1 MVLLIMKLRQ
11 RIVGITSKGQATIPA
26 GMRRRHNLKKRALIV
41 DTDKGLL
48 ITPAPEP
55 EDEMGSLKGL
65 FNRKAA
71 ELLREA
77 RKKDKIREKALEE
90 L

>member
-1 MVLLIMKLRQ
+1 MKSNQ

-65 FNRKAA
+65 FNKKAG

-77 RKKDKIREKALEE
+77 RKKDKIREKGLEE

>member
-1 MVLLIMKLRQ
+1 MKSKQ
-11 RIVGITSKGQATIPA
+11 RFVGITSKGQATIPA
-26 GMRRRHNLKKRALIV
+26 EMRRRYKLERRALIV

-48 ITPAPEP
+48 ILPTPKP

-65 FNRKAA
+65 FNKKAG

-77 RKKDKIREKALEE
+77 RKKDKIRERALEE

>member
-1 MVLLIMKLRQ
+1 MKSKQ

-26 GMRRRHNLKKRALIV
+26 DMRKRYKLKKRALIV

-48 ITPAPEP
+48 LLPSPEP

-65 FNRKAA
+65 FNKTAD
-71 ELLREA
+71 ELLRDA
-77 RKKDKIREKALEE
+77 RKKDKMREKTLEE

>member
-1 MVLLIMKLRQ
+1 MKVKQ
-11 RIVGITSKGQATIPA
+11 KIVGITSKGQATIPA
-26 GMRRRHNLKKRALIV
+26 EMRRRHKLEKRALII

-48 ITPAPEP
+48 ILPTPKP
-55 EDEMGSLKGL
+55 EDEIGSLKGL
-65 FNRKAA
+65 FNKKAD
-71 ELLREA
+71 ELITEA

>member
-1 MVLLIMKLRQ
+1 MRAKQ

-26 GMRRRHNLKKRALIV
+26 EMRRRYKLEKRALIV

-48 ITPAPEP
+48 IQPAPKP
-55 EDEMGSLKGL
+55 EEEMGSLKGL
-65 FNRKAA
+65 FNKKAG

-77 RKKDKIREKALEE
+77 RKRDKTREKELEE
-90 L
+90 LL

>member
-1 MVLLIMKLRQ
+1 MILLIMKLRQ
-11 RIVGITSKGQATIPA
+11 KIVGITSKGQATIPA

-48 ITPAPEP
+48 IMPAPEP
-55 EDEMGSLKGL
+55 EDEIGSLKGL
-65 FNRKAA
+65 FNKKAA
-71 ELLREA
+71 ELLREG
-77 RKKDKIREKALEE
+77 RKIDKIREKSLEE

>member
-1 MVLLIMKLRQ
+1 MKSKQ
-11 RIVGITSKGQATIPA
+11 RFVGITSKGQATIPA
-26 GMRRRHNLKKRALIV
+26 EMRRRYKLERRALIV

-48 ITPAPEP
+48 IIPAAKP
-55 EDEMGSLKGL
+55 EDEMGSLKEL
-65 FNRKAA
+65 FNKKAG
-71 ELLREA
+71 ELLGEA

>member
-1 MVLLIMKLRQ
+1 MKSKP

-26 GMRRRHNLKKRALIV
+26 DMRRRYKLEKRALIV

-48 ITPAPEP
+48 ILPSPKP
-55 EDEMGSLKGL
+55 DDEMGSLKGL
-65 FNRKAA
+65 FDMKAG
-71 ELLREA
+71 ELLRES
-77 RKKDKIREKALEE
+77 RKKDIIREKALEE

>member
-1 MVLLIMKLRQ
+1 MKSKQ
-11 RIVGITSKGQATIPA
+11 RLVGITSKGQATIPA
-26 GMRRRHNLKKRALIV
+26 EMRRRYKLERRALIV

-48 ITPAPEP
+48 ILPTPKP

-65 FNRKAA
+65 FNKKAG

-77 RKKDKIREKALEE
+77 RKKDKIKERALEG

>member
-1 MVLLIMKLRQ
+1 MVLLMMKLKQ

-26 GMRRRHNLKKRALIV
+26 GMRRRYNLKKRALIV

-65 FNRKAA
+65 FNKKAA
-71 ELLREA
+71 DLLREA
-77 RKKDKIREKALEE
+77 RKKDKMREKALEE

>member
-1 MVLLIMKLRQ
+1 MKSKQ

-26 GMRRRHNLKKRALIV
+26 EMRRRYKLERRAFIV

-48 ITPAPEP
+48 ILPTPKP

-65 FNRKAA
+65 FNKKAG

-77 RKKDKIREKALEE
+77 RRNDKIREKELEE

>member
-1 MVLLIMKLRQ
+1 MKLKQ
-11 RIVGITSKGQATIPA
+11 KIVGITSKGQATIPA
-26 GMRRRHNLKKRALIV
+26 GMRRRHNFKKRALIV

-48 ITPAPEP
+48 IMPAPEP

>member
-1 MVLLIMKLRQ
+1 MKVKQ

-26 GMRRRHNLKKRALIV
+26 EMRRRYKLAKRALIV
-41 DTDKGLL
+41 DTDEGLL
-48 ITPAPEP
+48 ILPTPKP

-65 FNRKAA
+65 FDKKAI

-77 RKKDKIREKALEE
+77 RKKDKIREKAMEE
-90 L
+90 R

>member
-1 MVLLIMKLRQ
+1 V
-11 RIVGITSKGQATIPA
+11 
-26 GMRRRHNLKKRALIV
+26 LIV

-55 EDEMGSLKGL
+55 EDEIGSLKGL
-65 FNRKAA
+65 FNKKAA

-90 L
+90 F

>member
-1 MVLLIMKLRQ
+1 MKSRQ

-26 GMRRRHNLKKRALIV
+26 EMRRRYKLEKRALIV
-41 DTDKGLL
+41 ETDKGLML
-48 ITPAPEP
+48 LPTPKP

-65 FNRKAA
+65 FNNKRAG
-71 ELLREA
+71 ELLKEA
-77 RKKDKIREKALEE
+77 RKKDKNREEMLEE

>member
-1 MVLLIMKLRQ
+1 MKVKQ

-26 GMRRRHNLKKRALIV
+26 EMRRRYKLGKRALII

-48 ITPAPEP
+48 ILPTPKLEA
-55 EDEMGSLKGL
+55 EMGSLKEL
-65 FNRKAA
+65 FDKKAG
-71 ELLREA
+71 EVLREA
-77 RKKDKIREKALEE
+77 RKKDKLREKALEE

>member
-1 MVLLIMKLRQ
+1 MKQ
-11 RIVGITSKGQATIPA
+11 KIVGITSKGQATIPA
-26 GMRRRHNLKKRALIV
+26 EMRRRHKLEKRALII

-48 ITPAPEP
+48 ILPTPKP

-65 FNRKAA
+65 FNKKAE
-71 ELLREA
+71 ELIQEA
-77 RKKDKIREKALEE
+77 RKKDKIHEKALEK

>member
-1 MVLLIMKLRQ
+1 MKAKQ

-26 GMRRRHNLKKRALIV
+26 EMRRRHKLEKRALIV

-48 ITPAPEP
+48 ILPTPKL

-65 FNRKAA
+65 FNKKAD
-71 ELLREA
+71 ELMKEA
-77 RKKDKIREKALEE
+77 RKKDRMREKALEE

>member
-1 MVLLIMKLRQ
+1 MKSRQ

-26 GMRRRHNLKKRALIV
+26 EMRRRYKFEKRALIV
-41 DTDKGLL
+41 ETDKGLML
-48 ITPAPEP
+48 LPTPKP

-65 FNRKAA
+65 FKKRTG
-71 ELLREA
+71 ELLKEA
-77 RKKDKIREKALEE
+77 RKKDKIREEMLEE

>member
-1 MVLLIMKLRQ
+1 MSSRQ

-26 GMRRRHNLKKRALIV
+26 EMRRRHKLEKRALII

-48 ITPAPEP
+48 ILPAPEP
-55 EDEMGSLKGL
+55 EDEIGSLKGL
-65 FNRKAA
+65 FNKKAG

-77 RKKDKIREKALEE
+77 RKKDRIREKALEE

>member
-1 MVLLIMKLRQ
+1 MKAKQ
-11 RIVGITSKGQATIPA
+11 KIVGITSKGQATIPA
-26 GMRRRHNLKKRALIV
+26 EMRRRHKLEKRALIV

-48 ITPAPEP
+48 ILPTPKL

-65 FNRKAA
+65 FNKKAD
-71 ELLREA
+71 ELMKEA
-77 RKKDKIREKALEE
+77 RKKDRMREKALEE

>member
-1 MVLLIMKLRQ
+1 MKSKQ
-11 RIVGITSKGQATIPA
+11 KIVGITSKGQATIPA
-26 GMRRRHNLKKRALIV
+26 EMRRRYKLKKRALIV

-48 ITPAPEP
+48 ILPSPEP

-65 FNRKAA
+65 FDKTARK
-71 ELLREA
+71 LLRES

>member
-1 MVLLIMKLRQ
+1 MKVKQ
-11 RIVGITSKGQATIPA
+11 KIVGITSKGQATIPA
-26 GMRRRHNLKKRALIV
+26 EMRRRHKLEKRALII

-48 ITPAPEP
+48 ILPTPKP

-65 FNRKAA
+65 FNKKAE
-71 ELLREA
+71 ELIQEA
-77 RKKDKIREKALEE
+77 RKKDKIHEKALEK

>member
-1 MVLLIMKLRQ
+1 MKSKQ
-11 RIVGITSKGQATIPA
+11 RFVGITSKGQATIPA
-26 GMRRRHNLKKRALIV
+26 EMRRRYKLDRRALIV

-48 ITPAPEP
+48 ILPTPKP

-65 FNRKAA
+65 FNKNAG

-77 RKKDKIREKALEE
+77 RKKDKIREKVLEE

>member
-1 MVLLIMKLRQ
+1 MKVKQ
-11 RIVGITSKGQATIPA
+11 KIVGITSKGQATIPA
-26 GMRRRHNLKKRALIV
+26 EMRRRHKLEKRALII

-48 ITPAPEP
+48 ILPTPKP

-65 FNRKAA
+65 FNKKAD
-71 ELLREA
+71 ELIKEA
-77 RKKDKIREKALEE
+77 RKKDKMREKALEE

>member
-1 MVLLIMKLRQ
+1 MKVRQ

-26 GMRRRHNLKKRALIV
+26 EMRRRYKLIKRALIV

-48 ITPAPEP
+48 ILPTPKP

-65 FNRKAA
+65 FDKKAI
-71 ELLREA
+71 ELLRES
-77 RKKDKIREKALEE
+77 RKKDKIREKAMEE

>member
-1 MVLLIMKLRQ
+1 MKSKRK
-11 RIVGITSKGQATIPA
+11 IVGITSKGQATIPA
-26 GMRRRHNLKKRALIV
+26 EMRRRYKLKKRVLIA

-48 ITPAPEP
+48 ILPAPEP

-65 FNRKAA
+65 FDMKAE

-77 RKKDKIREKALEE
+77 RKKDKKREKALEE

>member
-1 MVLLIMKLRQ
+1 MKSRQ

-26 GMRRRHNLKKRALIV
+26 EMRRRYKLENRALIV

-48 ITPAPEP
+48 ILPPPKP

-65 FNRKAA
+65 FNKKAG
-71 ELLREA
+71 ELLKEA
-77 RKKDKIREKALEE
+77 RRKDKIRERALEE